1 LQGVSYSNDLIR
13 AHSAF
18 ADGRLSGLDLG
29 EQESVC
35 PFPKAD
41 PHLRGAWMDGFM
53 IGRVERQIRQGGYNA
68 APGNSLPAD
77 DLVQNSNQR
86 DVGGEHRTAAPAS

>member
-1 LQGVSYSNDLIR
+1 MNYSNDLIHGR
-13 AHSAF
+13 AAF

-29 EQESVC
+29 EQEGAC

-53 IGRVERQIRQGGYNA
+53 IGRVERQIRQSAYNA
-68 APGNSLPAD
+68 APGNNLRAD
-77 DLVQNSNQR
+77 DLTQRSNQR
-86 DVGGEHRTAAPAS
+86 GVGGGGDG